1 MSGFGLC
8 GPKRTLLL
16 LLLLHAGH
24 DLALSQFRE
33 ILLVHVVF
41 WTRNFLFGAIHS

>member
-8 GPKRTLLL
+8 GPKRALL

-41 WTRNFLFGAIHS
+41 WTRNFLFGAVHS